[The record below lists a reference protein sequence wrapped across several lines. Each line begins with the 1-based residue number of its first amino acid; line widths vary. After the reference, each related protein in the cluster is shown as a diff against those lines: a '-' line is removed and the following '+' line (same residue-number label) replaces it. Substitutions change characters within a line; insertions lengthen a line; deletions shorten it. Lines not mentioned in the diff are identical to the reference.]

1 MEMISLEKMFGSR
14 VYVVPKNQRG
24 YSWTPKEIDDLFSD
38 LDLMGDQSHYLG
50 TVICTKCDD
59 FTDEIDKTPTYKY
72 ILEDGQQRLTTF
84 LLIINELRRRFLEVD
99 LKETVESDGL
109 NRLITYKKGSIS
121 IRIENQNKA
130 LDECLKHHI
139 LGAPSLPGIITPPMR
154 CLQKAKEHIAAI
166 VDKIQIRDELIELR
180 NKVCKQVQIIDV
192 DLASARIDRYLT
204 FDAINSRGLPLTEFD
219 KIKNFCILISDKRSL
234 DIAPEEKWYSAI
246 SNLEKFKVSTR
257 NVENSF
263 IAELYSVYHGVN
275 TGNNDVHDSFV
286 KEYRTLLEGDNAQK
300 ERSFKGF
307 IDYWVTYSEAFGF
320 INSKHKEHY
329 YNNLCTKIAGQWLD
343 SIDNL
348 GLQGVTK
355 KILTAAYLAA
365 QSENGKQEFEK
376 VCRACEI
383 YTFRMHAL
391 SRYRVD
397 KNSKV
402 ILDIAN
408 QVLKNNKGSDF
419 IISELGKL
427 LNSSANLKSSIG
439 KLMSGDLNYK
449 NWLGYLY
456 YFLYEYEVSISAS
469 GVQRIPWARSDEEKD
484 NSIEHILPQ
493 EHRDSG
499 WWEKHW
505 PNALIADKYVNRLG
519 NLVLTKG
526 NSVLGRKSIDK
537 KIIDLDSDYYYSHKK
552 ATNSEKNIT
561 NYTDGSSWKELNIL
575 KRELDLANF
584 AIERWSIPFRE
595 DEGSIEVPDIYK
607 EFIPKCNDINVKFD
621 EYEQIDSC
629 EVDCAESDIEYE

>member
-14 VYVVPKNQRG
+14 VYVIPKNQRG

-50 TVICTKCDD
+50 TVICTKCGD
-59 FTDEIDKTPTYKY
+59 FTDEIDKTPTYQY

-84 LLIINELRRRFLEVD
+84 LLIINELRRRFLEID
-99 LKETVESDGL
+99 LRETVESDGL

-121 IRIENQNKA
+121 IRIENKNTP

-139 LGAPSLPGIITPPMR
+139 IGHPSLPGVLTPPMK
-154 CLQKAKEHIAAI
+154 CLQKAKEHIASI
-166 VDKIQIRDELIELR
+166 VNKIELRDELIELR

-219 KIKNFCILISDKRSL
+219 KIKNFCILISDKRKM
-234 DIAPEEKWYSAI
+234 DVAPEDNWYTAI
-246 SNLEKFKVSTR
+246 SNLEKFKVSSR
-257 NVENSF
+257 NVENAF

-286 KEYRTLLEGDNAQK
+286 KEYRALLEGENAQK

-307 IDYWVTYSEAFGF
+307 IDYWITYSEAFGF
-320 INSKHKEHY
+320 INSKYKEQY
-329 YNNLCTKIAGQWLD
+329 YNSLCTKGAGQWLD

-348 GLQGVTK
+348 SLQGVTK
-355 KILTAAYLAA
+355 KILTAAFLAS
-365 QSENGKQEFEK
+365 QSDAGKADFEK

-402 ILDIAN
+402 ILNIAN
-408 QVLKNNKGSDF
+408 QVLKNNKEANY
-419 IISELGKL
+419 IISELGRL
-427 LNSSANLKSSIG
+427 LNLSASLKSSMSR
-439 KLMSGDLNYK
+439 LMSGELNYK
-449 NWLGYLY
+449 NWIGYLY

-469 GVQRIPWARSDEEKD
+469 GVHRIPWARSDEEKE

-493 EHRDSG
+493 EHRDSS

-505 PNALIADKYVNRLG
+505 PNLLVADKYVNRLG

-526 NSVLGRKSIDK
+526 NSYLGRKSIDK
-537 KIIDLDSDYYYSHKK
+537 KLIDPECEYYYTHKK
-552 ATNSEKNIT
+552 ATNSEKNIA

-575 KRELDLANF
+575 KRELDLVKF
-584 AIERWSIPFRE
+584 AIDRWSIPFKE
-595 DEGSIEVPDIYK
+595 DEGFIEVPEIYK
-607 EFIPKCNDINVKFD
+607 EFIPKCGNIEVKFD
-621 EYEQIDSC
+621 DYELIENCDTDDTDLEVEYD
-629 EVDCAESDIEYE
+629 

>member
-1 MEMISLEKMFGSR
+1 MISLEKMFGSR
-14 VYVVPKNQRG
+14 VYFIPKNQRG

-50 TVICTKCDD
+50 TVICTKCGD
-59 FTDEIDKTPTYKY
+59 FTDEIDKTPTYEY

-99 LKETVESDGL
+99 EKETVESDL
-109 NRLITYKKGSIS
+109 LARLITYKKGSIS
-121 IRIENQNKA
+121 IRIENQNNS

-139 LGAPSLPGIITPPMR
+139 LGQPSLPGVLTPPMR
-154 CLQKAKEHIAAI
+154 CLQKAKEHIASI
-166 VDKIQIRDELIELR
+166 VDKIQLRDDLIELR

-219 KIKNFCILISDKRSL
+219 KIKNFCILISDKRKL

-246 SNLEKFKVSTR
+246 SNLEKFKVSSR
-257 NVENSF
+257 NIENAF

-286 KEYRTLLEGDNAQK
+286 KEYRALLEGDNAQK

-320 INSKHKEHY
+320 INSKFKENY
-329 YNNLCTKIAGQWLD
+329 YNSLCTKNAGQWLD

-355 KILTAAYLAA
+355 KILTAAFLTA
-365 QSENGKQEFEK
+365 QTESGKTDFEK

-402 ILDIAN
+402 ILDISN
-408 QVLKNNKGSDF
+408 QVLKNNKNYVF
-419 IISELGKL
+419 ILSELGKL
-427 LNSSANLKSSIG
+427 LNQSASLKNSIS

-449 NWLGYLY
+449 NWIGYLY

-469 GVQRIPWARSDEEKD
+469 GVSAYS
-484 NSIEHILPQ
+484 
-493 EHRDSG
+493 
-499 WWEKHW
+499 
-505 PNALIADKYVNRLG
+505 LG
-519 NLVLTKG
+519 
-526 NSVLGRKSIDK
+526 SLG
-537 KIIDLDSDYYYSHKK
+537 
-552 ATNSEKNIT
+552 
-561 NYTDGSSWKELNIL
+561 
-575 KRELDLANF
+575 
-584 AIERWSIPFRE
+584 
-595 DEGSIEVPDIYK
+595 
-607 EFIPKCNDINVKFD
+607 
-621 EYEQIDSC
+621 
-629 EVDCAESDIEYE
+629 

>member
-1 MEMISLEKMFGSR
+1 MISLEKMFGSR
-14 VYVVPKNQRG
+14 VYIIPKNQRG

-50 TVICTKCDD
+50 TVICTKCGD
-59 FTDEIDKTPTYKY
+59 FTDEIDKTPTYRF

-84 LLIINELRRRFLEVD
+84 LLIITELRRRFLEID
-99 LKETVESDGL
+99 ERETVESDGL

-121 IRIENQNKA
+121 IRIENQNIS

-139 LGAPSLPGIITPPMR
+139 IGHPSLPGVLTPPMK
-154 CLQKAKEHIAAI
+154 CLQRAKDHIASI
-166 VDKIQIRDELIELR
+166 VNKIEIRDDLIELR

-219 KIKNFCILISDKRSL
+219 KIKNFCILISDKRKL
-234 DIAPEEKWYSAI
+234 DISPDDKWYAAI
-246 SNLEKFKVSTR
+246 SNLEKFGVSSR
-257 NVENSF
+257 NIENSF
-263 IAELYSVYHGVN
+263 MAELYSVYHGVN
-275 TGNNDVHDSFV
+275 TSNNDVHDSFV
-286 KEYRTLLEGDNAQK
+286 KEYRTLLEGENAQK

-307 IDYWVTYSEAFGF
+307 IDYWASYSEAFGF
-320 INSKHKEHY
+320 INSKNKEYY
-329 YNNLCTKIAGQWLD
+329 YNRLCTKGAGQWLD

-355 KILTAAYLAA
+355 KILTVAFLA
-365 QSENGKQEFEK
+365 SLSDSDKTDFEK
-376 VCRACEI
+376 VCRVCEI

-391 SRYRVD
+391 YRYRVD

-402 ILDIAN
+402 ILNIAN
-408 QVLKNNKGSDF
+408 QVLKNNKDSNY

-427 LNSSANLKSSIG
+427 LNSSATLKSSISR
-439 KLMSGDLNYK
+439 LMSGELNYK
-449 NWLGYLY
+449 NWNGYLY

-469 GVQRIPWARSDEEKD
+469 GVQRTPWARSDEEKD

-493 EHRDSG
+493 EHRDSD

-505 PNALIADKYVNRLG
+505 PNQLIADKYVNRIG

-526 NSVLGRKSIDK
+526 NSYLGRKAIDK
-537 KIIDLDSDYYYSHKK
+537 KISDPECEYSYTHKK
-552 ATNSEKNIT
+552 ATNSEKNIPD
-561 NYTDGSSWKELNIL
+561 YTDGSSWKELNIL
-575 KRELDLANF
+575 KRELDLVKF
-584 AIERWSIPFRE
+584 AIDRWSIPFKE
-595 DEGSIEVPDIYK
+595 DEGLIEVPETYK
-607 EFIPKCNDINVKFD
+607 EFIPKCNDIEVKFD
-621 EYEQIDSC
+621 EYELIDSC
-629 EVDCAESDIEYE
+629 DTDDTDSEIEYE

>member
-1 MEMISLEKMFGSR
+1 MISLEKMFGSR
-14 VYVVPKNQRG
+14 VYFIPKNQRG

-50 TVICTKCDD
+50 TVICTKCGD
-59 FTDEIDKTPTYKY
+59 FTDEIDKTPTYEY

-99 LKETVESDGL
+99 EKETVESDL
-109 NRLITYKKGSIS
+109 LARLITYKKGSIS
-121 IRIENQNKA
+121 IRIENQNNS

-139 LGAPSLPGIITPPMR
+139 LGQPSLPGVLTPPMR
-154 CLQKAKEHIAAI
+154 CLQKAKEHIASI
-166 VDKIQIRDELIELR
+166 VDKIQLRDDLIELR

-219 KIKNFCILISDKRSL
+219 KIKNFCILISDKRKL

-246 SNLEKFKVSTR
+246 SNLEKFKVSSR
-257 NVENSF
+257 NIENAF

-286 KEYRTLLEGDNAQK
+286 KEYRALLEGDNAQK

-320 INSKHKEHY
+320 INSKFKENY
-329 YNNLCTKIAGQWLD
+329 YNSLCTKNSGQWLD

-355 KILTAAYLAA
+355 KILTAAFLTA
-365 QSENGKQEFEK
+365 QTESGKTDFEK

-402 ILDIAN
+402 ILDISN
-408 QVLKNNKGSDF
+408 QVLKNNKNYVF
-419 IISELGKL
+419 ILSELGKL
-427 LNSSANLKSSIG
+427 LNQSASLKNSIS

-449 NWLGYLY
+449 NWIGYLY

-469 GVQRIPWARSDEEKD
+469 GVQRIPWARSDEEKA

-493 EHRDSG
+493 EHRDNG

-505 PNALIADKYVNRLG
+505 PNSLMADKYVNRLG

-526 NSVLGRKSIDK
+526 NSYLGRKAIDK
-537 KIIDLDSDYYYSHKK
+537 KIYDKESEYYYSHKK
-552 ATNSEKNIT
+552 ATNSEKSISK
-561 NYTDGSSWKELNIL
+561 YTDGSSWKELNIL
-575 KRELDLANF
+575 KRELDLVTF
-584 AIERWSIPFRE
+584 AIERWAIPFKV
-595 DEGSIEVPDIYK
+595 DEGCIEVPETYK
-607 EFIPKCNDINVKFD
+607 EFIPKCNDIDVKFD
-621 EYEQIDSC
+621 EYELIEDLNIDT
-629 EVDCAESDIEYE
+629 AESDIEYE

>member
-1 MEMISLEKMFGSR
+1 MISLEKMFGSR
-14 VYVVPKNQRG
+14 VYVIPKNQRG

-50 TVICTKCDD
+50 TVICTKCGD
-59 FTDEIDKTPTYKY
+59 FTDEIDKTPTYQY

-84 LLIINELRRRFLEVD
+84 LLIINELRRRFLEID
-99 LKETVESDGL
+99 ERETVESDGL
-109 NRLITYKKGSIS
+109 SRLITYKKGSIS
-121 IRIENQNKA
+121 IRIENQNNA

-139 LGAPSLPGIITPPMR
+139 LGHPSLPGVLTPPMR
-154 CLQKAKEHIAAI
+154 CLQKAKEHIASI
-166 VDKIQIRDELIELR
+166 VNKIDLRDELIELR

-219 KIKNFCILISDKRSL
+219 KIKNFCILISDKRGM
-234 DIAPEEKWYSAI
+234 DVAPEDKWYTAI
-246 SNLEKFKVSTR
+246 SNLEKFKVSSR
-257 NVENSF
+257 NIENAF

-286 KEYRTLLEGDNAQK
+286 KEYRNLLEGENAQK

-307 IDYWVTYSEAFGF
+307 IDYWVSYSEAFSF
-320 INSKHKEHY
+320 INSRYKDQY
-329 YNNLCTKIAGQWLD
+329 YNSLCSKGAGQWLD

-355 KILTAAYLAA
+355 KIITAAYLSN
-365 QSENGKQEFEK
+365 QSENGKQDFEK

-402 ILDIAN
+402 ILNIAN
-408 QVLKNNKGSDF
+408 QVLKNNKDAQF

-427 LNSSANLKSSIG
+427 LSSSANLRSSIN

-449 NWLGYLY
+449 NWIGYLY

-469 GVQRIPWARSDEEKD
+469 GVHRIPWARSDEEKE
-484 NSIEHILPQ
+484 NSIEHILPR
-493 EHRDSG
+493 EHRDAD

-505 PNALIADKYVNRLG
+505 PNPLIADKFVNRLG

-526 NSVLGRKSIDK
+526 NSFLGRKPIDK
-537 KIIDLDSDYYYSHKK
+537 KLYDQESEYFYTHKK
-552 ATNSEKNIT
+552 ATNSEKNLK
-561 NYTDGSSWKELNIL
+561 NYTDGSSWKEMNIL
-575 KRELDLANF
+575 KRELDLVKF
-584 AIERWSIPFRE
+584 AVDRWAIPFKE
-595 DEGSIEVPDIYK
+595 DEGYIEVPEVYKQNIPQCTDI
-607 EFIPKCNDINVKFD
+607 EVKFEDYEIIDNYELD
-621 EYEQIDSC
+621 ETEP
-629 EVDCAESDIEYE
+629 DIEYD